1 MRKPAPKK
9 PNVKT
14 TPASPINFRMPPDLR
29 ARLRRFAK
37 ERNLA
42 EAEALRLA
50 AGAWKDAVARNQK
63 KIEWQTWAQRKYRKL
78 M

>member
-1 MRKPAPKK
+1 VIRRGSSA
-9 PNVKT
+9 
-14 TPASPINFRMPPDLR
+14 IDR
-29 ARLRRFAK
+29 AELGRVPVT
-37 ERNLA
+37 

-50 AGAWKDAVARNQK
+50 AGPWKDAVARNQK